1 MKQFI
6 QFLFASTLGFF
17 LAAIL
22 MFLLLIGLGTA
33 AVTFVEGNKTSVINE
48 NSLLHI
54 KLNKP
59 ILDRTSDDPFQNFD
73 FISMKSNPNLGLN
86 GILEN
91 INKAKG
97 DDNISGIY
105 LDLSTISA
113 GYATAS
119 EIRSALQSFKDE
131 SDKFI
136 IAYSEMISQKAYYLA
151 SVADTV
157 YLNPEGYFQFT
168 GLSTTLPFFK
178 GAFEKLDIEPQ
189 IVRHGKFKSAIEP
202 FVLDKMSDENK
213 EQTELFIGGI
223 WSDVLNGISSSR
235 SMSIAEMNSIADSL
249 RISSA
254 GAALSYNFVD
264 KLYFQDQVIADLK
277 KRLNVESDEKINFIS
292 MGKYSNVPKSLAST
306 KTKGVIRDKIAVIYA
321 QGNIVDGEGNKDE
334 IGGARIAKA
343 IREARLNEKVKA
355 IVLRVNSGGGSALA
369 SDVMWREVMLAKE
382 TKPVVASM
390 GDVAASGGYYMSCAA
405 DTIVASS
412 STITGSIGV
421 LGVMF
426 NLKKFFNNKLGLT
439 FDGVKTNECADI
451 GSQVRP
457 MTEMERNVIQS
468 EIERIYDVFIT
479 HVAEGRRL
487 TKEQV
492 DSIGQGRVW
501 CGEDARKLGLVDVIG
516 GLEKAIKIASEMASL
531 EQYRLLELPKQKD
544 PIEEI
549 VSDLVGEV
557 ETRVLKSK
565 LGVDYEHYLWLEY
578 FRKTAGIQAIMPHTY
593 KLN

>member
-91 INKAKG
+91 INKAKD

-235 SMSIAEMNSIADSL
+235 SMSISEMNSIADSL

-264 KLYFQDQVIADLK
+264 KLYFQDQVISDLK
-277 KRLNVESDEKINFIS
+277 KRLNVEPDEKINFIS

-306 KTKGVIRDKIAVIYA
+306 KTKGLIRDKIAVIYA

-439 FDGVKTNECADI
+439 FDGVKTNEYADI

-544 PIEEI
+544 PIEKI

-578 FRKTAGIQAIMPHTY
+578 FRKTTGIQAIMPYTY